1 MINRI
6 ITYSVKNKL
15 IIGLFTLALA
25 AWGAYSLTQVSV
37 DAVPDITNNQ
47 VRVITTSPNLAT
59 QEVERFITFPVELS
73 MANLPGVVE
82 MRSVS
87 KLGLSIVTIVFEED
101 MGTYLPRQL
110 VSEQLKE
117 AESQIPGHMGTPKMA
132 PINS

>member
-1 MINRI
+1 MINNI
-6 ITYSVKNKL
+6 IRYSVQNKL
-15 IIGLFTLALA
+15 IIGLLTIALA
-25 AWGAYSLTQVSV
+25 AWGTYSLTQVSI

-59 QEVERFITFPVELS
+59 QEVEQFITFPVELA

-110 VSEQLKE
+110 VSEQLKK
-117 AESQIPGHMGTPKMA
+117 AEKEGFLFL
-132 PINS
+132 